1 MQSSDLEL
9 TNESVFNRYQSTH
22 VKKINTYFYNLYYNL
37 SPSIPS
43 KEVNLSKILVLGKTI
58 ILRLYLIL

>member
-22 VKKINTYFYNLYYNL
+22 VKKIDTYFSNLYYNL

-43 KEVNLSKILVLGKTI
+43 KAVTYQKY
-58 ILRLYLIL
+58 LYWEKPSYYGFT